1 MLAVALD
8 TAQTLPAFC
17 LCKAVNQKFFSS
29 PISMIE
35 KEHRVVTSLSLV
47 PASLVRFN
55 QLPALRTKMSTARD
69 FLVCEA
75 VVMQSL
81 FLNIPR
87 FIDDRGF
94 DFTCTG

>member
-35 KEHRVVTSLSLV
+35 KEHRVVTSLSRVLGD
-47 PASLVRFN
+47 SIIFG
-55 QLPALRTKMSTARD
+55 
-69 FLVCEA
+69 
-75 VVMQSL
+75 QSGL
-81 FLNIPR
+81 K
-87 FIDDRGF
+87 
-94 DFTCTG
+94 